1 LLTRAVI
8 VGFFCLLFASFG
20 QAQQG
25 NITLGQSTQTITLT
39 GIGVNPTTGNGTS
52 TLSWSDCS
60 YNGTETT
67 CTLSGPFTGFGPGGT
82 GSGTWDFQLI
92 YPGNGPSPVTVS
104 TPPGSNLFTLLP
116 LSAGTVHFVFNES
129 DGTSITFPYLTG
141 DIYWVPSLT
150 ACTGNPA
157 DCGPGAVGQTP
168 GATETGPVTG
178 TFNPNPQIQD
188 AITAGDYGGGFAPI
202 APGTFMEIYGLNL
215 GFTIGG
221 WADGFVGNDAPTT
234 VAGTSVTVGGKPAFV
249 SYVSPGQV
257 NVNVASDVPLG
268 SQPVILTTSVGGTS
282 NSYSI
287 TVNVTEPGLLA
298 PPQFKFNNKQY
309 AVALFPNYIYVL
321 PPGTFS
327 GVQSKLAVP
336 GDTIVLYGVGFG
348 TVNPNNPAGVIVQD
362 QNTLTNSLAVT
373 IGGLSAQ
380 VLYDGLAPTLV
391 GVYQLNVV
399 VPDVP
404 ASNTTPLVVT
414 LGGTQV
420 AQTLYLFIG
429 SN

>member
-1 LLTRAVI
+1 LKRAFI
-8 VGFFCLLFASFG
+8 SGIFCLFFASFG
-20 QAQQG
+20 EAQQG
-25 NITLGQSTQTITLT
+25 NITLGQSTQTLTLT
-39 GIGVNPTTGNGTS
+39 GIGPNVSGDGTS

-60 YNGTETT
+60 YNGTATT

-82 GSGTWDFQLI
+82 GEGTWDLQLI
-92 YPGNGPSPVTVS
+92 YPGNGPSPVTAI
-104 TPPGSNLFTLLP
+104 TQPGSDLFTIS
-116 LSAGTVHFVFNES
+116 LSAGTIHFIFNES
-129 DGTSITFPYLTG
+129 NGTSITFPYLTG
-141 DIYWVPSLT
+141 DVVFVPGLT

-215 GFTIGG
+215 AFTTDGWGNGFN
-221 WADGFVGNDAPTT
+221 GNNAPTT

-249 SYVSPGQV
+249 SYVNPGQV
-257 NVNVASDVPLG
+257 NVNVPSDVPLG
-268 SQPVILTTSVGGTS
+268 QQPVILTTSVGGTS
-282 NSYSI
+282 NTYNI

-298 PPQFKFNNKQY
+298 PPQFKFKNKQY
-309 AVALFPNYIYVL
+309 AVALFPDNVYAL
-321 PPGTFS
+321 PPGTFA
-327 GVQSKLAVP
+327 GLQSQRPVP
-336 GDTIVLYGVGFG
+336 GDTIVLYGIGFG
-348 TVNPNNPAGVIVQD
+348 TVNPDNPAGVIVQN

-373 IGGLSAQ
+373 IGGLSAK
-380 VLYDGLAPTLV
+380 VLYDGLAPQLV
-391 GVYQLNVV
+391 GVYQFNVV

-404 ASNTTPLVVT
+404 ASDTTPLVVT
-414 LGGTQV
+414 LGGTPV